1 MKPFSIRQQM
11 LALVVLLG
19 LSLVLVGALGLR
31 DMSRGVQALRTVY
44 LDRVVPLKDLK
55 AIADAYAVSIV
66 DLSHKTRNGNVGWG
80 EAAGRVATARAEIER
95 LWQAYLGTYLVER
108 ERRAIAGLK
117 PLMAEADRAIDELER
132 ILAARDQAALDR
144 FTIERLY
151 PVIDPVSD
159 GFSALVAI
167 QTDVAQETYE
177 AAESEYQSMLMIF
190 IGSILLVLALTIAFA
205 WRLIRGITG
214 SLASA
219 AQYCADIAAGNL
231 DGEIVIDR
239 KDEIGE
245 LLLSLRDMAHRLR
258 EIVADVRAR
267 SAEIDRG
274 ASEISAGG
282 LDLSRR
288 TEEQA
293 ANLEETASSMEQM
306 TSAVRQS
313 AENAHDG
320 RRLADEAR
328 QQAERGGA
336 VVAGVV
342 SAMAD
347 INASSERIG
356 QIIGVVDEI
365 AFQTNLLA
373 LNAAVEAARAGDQGR
388 GFAVVATEVRNLAQR
403 SAAAAKEI
411 KSLILESV
419 ERVETGKKLVDE
431 SGSTLGTLVRSIEK
445 VSMIVSD
452 IAESSREQ
460 SQGIGQVHQAVEQLD
475 RITQQNAALVEQS
488 AAAARSLADQSRAMN
503 DRMAFFNVGEG
514 HAMGRAQLAYAPTAA
529 SRGRTWQIE
538 HQSE

>member
-1 MKPFSIRQQM
+1 MRTISIRQRL
-11 LALVVLLG
+11 LALVALLG
-19 LSLVLVGALGLR
+19 LSLVLVGVLGLR

-66 DLSHKTRNGNVGWG
+66 DLSHKTRNGNVSWE

-144 FTIERLY
+144 FTIDRLY

-167 QTDVAQETYE
+167 QTDVAGETYE
-177 AAESEYQSMLMIF
+177 AAESDYRNMLTIF
-190 IGSILLVLALTIAFA
+190 VGSILLVLALTIALA
-205 WRLIRGITG
+205 WRLIQGITG
-214 SLASA
+214 SLARA

-231 DGEIVIDR
+231 DGEIAIER
-239 KDEIGE
+239 QDEIGE
-245 LLLSLRDMAHRLR
+245 LLVSLREMAHQLR
-258 EIVADVRAR
+258 EIVSDVRSR

-320 RRLADEAR
+320 RRLAEEAR

-356 QIIGVVDEI
+356 QIIGVVDES

-431 SGSTLGTLVRSIEK
+431 SGNTLGTLVRSIEK

-452 IAESSREQ
+452 IAESS
-460 SQGIGQVHQAVEQLD
+460 
-475 RITQQNAALVEQS
+475 
-488 AAAARSLADQSRAMN
+488 
-503 DRMAFFNVGEG
+503 
-514 HAMGRAQLAYAPTAA
+514 
-529 SRGRTWQIE
+529 
-538 HQSE
+538 